1 MSDDKSGHPGAMKE
15 CKNCAELRNEILQLQ
30 SRLEEMEQQAHHD
43 VLTGLPNRRHFIKA
57 LDNRVT
63 RCLRYGDT
71 SALLFLDV
79 NNLKKIN
86 DAHGHGAG
94 DMLLSNLAQLLRTYI
109 RQSDVVARIGGDE
122 FAMLLDNLDADH
134 VEKKI
139 AFLMDRFENAH
150 IVFEAEKIPLRV
162 AIGYC
167 FVGPQDTVTDLLSR
181 ADAAMYA
188 TKGISQV
195 GR

>member
-1 MSDDKSGHPGAMKE
+1 MSDDKSRHQGAMKE
-15 CKNCAELRNEILQLQ
+15 CKNCAKMQDEIQHLE
-30 SRLEEMEQQAHHD
+30 SRLQEMEQMAHHD

-57 LDNRVT
+57 LENRVT

-94 DMLLSNLAQLLRTYI
+94 DLILSHLAQLLRTYV
-109 RQSDVVARIGGDE
+109 RQSDLVARIGGDE

-139 AFLMDRFENAH
+139 SFLLDRFATTHVQYES
-150 IVFEAEKIPLRV
+150 EQIPLRV

-167 FVGPQDTVTDLLSR
+167 FVGPRDTVTDLLSR

-188 TKGISQV
+188 TKNED
-195 GR
+195 

>member
-1 MSDDKSGHPGAMKE
+1 MSDDKSRHQGAMKE
-15 CKNCAELRNEILQLQ
+15 CENCEELQNEIRHLE
-30 SRLEEMEQQAHHD
+30 SRLQEMEQMAHHD

-57 LDNRVT
+57 LENRVT

-94 DMLLSNLAQLLRTYI
+94 DLILAHLAQLLRTYI
-109 RQSDVVARIGGDE
+109 RQSDLAARIGGDE

-134 VEKKI
+134 VENKI
-139 AFLMDRFENAH
+139 AFLLERFASAH
-150 IVFEAEKIPLRV
+150 VQHESEQIPLRV

-167 FVGPQDTVTDLLSR
+167 FVGPRDTVTELLSR

-188 TKGISQV
+188 TKGAD
-195 GR
+195 